1 MIRYLD
7 VIKCEAE
14 ERERINEYIQ
24 LLSMRANGSLMTNA
38 AWMRHFVTTH
48 KDYKQDSRVS
58 PAICS
63 DLMRACLLLADNTH
77 LSEELHCQ
85 RRDSLVYSVDACQ
98 TCGAFDVIP
107 ELHSCD
113 ASAPAS
119 AHPKPP
125 PLPETVPQY
134 QQVLRSST
142 SPPPLKCSPP
152 PAVLSCAYSPHLTPL
167 LSA

>member
-1 MIRYLD
+1 MD

-85 RRDSLVYSVDACQ
+85 RRDSFVYSVDVCQ
-98 TCGAFDVIP
+98 TCGAFDITP

-113 ASAPAS
+113 PSASAS
-119 AHPKPP
+119 GHVKPP

-134 QQVLRSST
+134 QQV
-142 SPPPLKCSPP
+142 
-152 PAVLSCAYSPHLTPL
+152 
-167 LSA
+167 